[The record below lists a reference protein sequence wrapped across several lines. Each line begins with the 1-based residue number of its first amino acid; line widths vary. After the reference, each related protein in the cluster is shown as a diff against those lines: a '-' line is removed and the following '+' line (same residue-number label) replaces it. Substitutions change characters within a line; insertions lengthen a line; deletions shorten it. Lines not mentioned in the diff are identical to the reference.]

1 MNTPF
6 TVSNHS
12 LGIIMS
18 CQRAGHYYK
27 ILGRVKAE
35 EVKPGADAGTAIHAA
50 LARYYAEQ
58 VSMNTACVALAD
70 HVAGEDY
77 RTPVY
82 LADCLRAYEK
92 EWGDDRVVN
101 KTVAVELPFSLNL
114 SDWLTF
120 EGRIDRVYE
129 TSDGRLI
136 CQDHKTSKQYGNS
149 DLDRFAR
156 NPAMPG
162 YVWAA
167 SQLLARP
174 VCTTE
179 LNSITMRPPLVKERA
194 DSKARYEFH
203 RAQFLVTSEQVEE
216 WRLNTLRV
224 VTGFLRA
231 VAENRVEF
239 NSNSCVTGFGRCP
252 YFDCCEQPPAQ
263 RLTLLYTDMYRDYE
277 ARVNTGAGGVIERA
291 PQNLVQSSL

>member
-1 MNTPF
+1 MTPF

-18 CQRAGHYYK
+18 CQRAGHFYK
-27 ILGRVKAE
+27 VLGRVRAE

-58 VSMNTACVALAD
+58 VSMNTASVALAEHD
-70 HVAGEDY
+70 AGEDY
-77 RTPVY
+77 RTPAY
-82 LADCLRAYEK
+82 LTDCLRAYES
-92 EWGDDRVVN
+92 EWGDDRAVN
-101 KTVAVELPFSLNL
+101 KTVAVEIPFSLQL
-114 SDWLTF
+114 SDWLTW

-129 TSDGRLI
+129 SQDGRLI
-136 CQDHKTSKQYGNS
+136 VQDHKTGKQYNGKT
-149 DLDRFAR
+149 DQDRFSR

-167 SQLLARP
+167 TQLLGRS

-179 LNSITMRPPLVKERA
+179 LNSITMRAPLMKERP
-194 DSKARYEFH
+194 DSKPRYEFH
-203 RAQFLVTSEQVEE
+203 RAQFLVTTEIVEE
-216 WRLNTLRV
+216 WKLNTLRV

-231 VAENRVEF
+231 VQEERVEF
-239 NSNSCVTGFGRCP
+239 NSNSCVQAYGNCP
-252 YFDCCEQPPAQ
+252 YFDVCEQPPAQ

-277 ARVNTGAGGVIERA
+277 ARVRVGAGGVIEQTPSA
-291 PQNLVQSSL
+291 IV